1 MSNNLVKEYVSSSF
15 EESDGNFDKT
25 YFEKIKDCFFLAI
38 ECIKQQNGYIFFTDI
53 NKNIIAA
60 FSFEKNEKLEEWV
73 GKRAAFNVNSDSN
86 DDKMTKTFIDLDKKY
101 KLYHYIYKINMFDIS
116 QYYLYFISESE
127 KDLECMNMFNS
138 INDNIENY
146 MRLIDK
152 HASHNDL
159 LLRAL
164 DSVNEGISFCDR
176 DGYLIYVNKACCSI
190 LGASKEELIGKK
202 MDKLS
207 KDKPLLREIIDT
219 KKSVIDVEY
228 FLRFKEKTVQLTN
241 SGYPVFD
248 RKRDV
253 IGAIDIFRSI
263 ERSRKLTSTM
273 AGYEAFF
280 TFDHIIGESRKIKE
294 NIKLAKVFAKSSENI
309 LIIGESGTGKELFA
323 QAIHNYS
330 NRRNKPFIALNCAN
344 FPNELVDS
352 ELFGYEEGS
361 FTGAKKGG
369 KPGKFE
375 LAHGGTL
382 FLDELGEMPIHIQA
396 KLLRV
401 LETMCINRIGG
412 TRPIKV
418 DVKVIAA
425 TNRRLEKLVEQG
437 EFRSDLYYRLKVLY
451 VEVPPLKERE
461 KDVLILADYF
471 IKKFSEKMQK
481 NISGLS
487 SGAKEAIM
495 QYAWPGNIRELEN
508 TLSRCM
514 YICDGE
520 YITEENLVMAG
531 LKEYKY
537 EGFIKRETIKIDKK
551 ALTDALESTNG
562 NKKKVS
568 ELLGIS
574 RPTLYK
580 LLKEYKI

>member
-1 MSNNLVKEYVSSSF
+1 MSNNLVKEHIYSSF
-15 EESDGNFDKT
+15 QDIDENFDKA

-38 ECIKQQNGYIFFTDI
+38 ECVKQQDGYIFFTDI

-60 FSFEKNEKLEEWV
+60 FSFEKNEKLEKWI
-73 GKRAAFNVNSDSN
+73 GKRIAFNFDSDDS
-86 DDKMTKTFIDLDKKY
+86 KMTKTFIDLDRKY
-101 KLYHYIYKINMFDIS
+101 KLYQYIYKVNMFDIS

-138 INDNIENY
+138 INDNIEKY
-146 MRLIDK
+146 MSLIDK
-152 HASHNDL
+152 HANHNDL
-159 LLRAL
+159 LLMAL

-207 KDKPLLREIIDT
+207 RDKPLLREIIDT

-280 TFDHIIGESRKIKE
+280 KFDHIIGESRKIKE

-412 TRPIKV
+412 TRPFKV
-418 DVKVIAA
+418 DVRVIAA

-451 VEVPPLKERE
+451 IEVPPLKERE

-487 SGAKEAIM
+487 SGAKKAIM

-537 EGFIKRETIKIDKK
+537 EGFIKREAIKIDKK
-551 ALTDALESTNG
+551 ALTDALQLTNG

>member
-1 MSNNLVKEYVSSSF
+1 MSNNLVKEHIYSSF
-15 EESDGNFDKT
+15 QDIDENFDKA

-38 ECIKQQNGYIFFTDI
+38 ECVKQQDGYIFFTDI

-60 FSFEKNEKLEEWV
+60 FSFEKNEKLEKWV
-73 GKRAAFNVNSDSN
+73 GKRIAFNFDSDDS
-86 DDKMTKTFIDLDKKY
+86 KMTKTSIDLDRKY
-101 KLYHYIYKINMFDIS
+101 KLYQYIYKVNMFDIS

-127 KDLECMNMFNS
+127 KDLEYMNMFNS
-138 INDNIENY
+138 INDNIEKY
-146 MRLIDK
+146 ISLIDK
-152 HASHNDL
+152 HANHNDL

-207 KDKPLLREIIDT
+207 RDKPLLREIIDT

-248 RKRDV
+248 GKRDV

-280 TFDHIIGESRKIKE
+280 RFDHIIGESRKIKE

-352 ELFGYEEGS
+352 ELFGYEEGA

-382 FLDELGEMPIHIQA
+382 FLDELGEMPVHIQA

-412 TRPIKV
+412 TRPFKV
-418 DVKVIAA
+418 DVRVIAA

-451 VEVPPLKERE
+451 IEVPPLKERE
-461 KDVLILADYF
+461 KDVLILVDYF

-537 EGFIKRETIKIDKK
+537 EEFIKREAIKIDKK
-551 ALTDALESTNG
+551 ALKDALESSNG

>member
-1 MSNNLVKEYVSSSF
+1 MKEHIYSSF
-15 EESDGNFDKT
+15 QDIDENFDKA

-38 ECIKQQNGYIFFTDI
+38 ECVKQQDGYIFFTDI

-60 FSFEKNEKLEEWV
+60 FSFEKNEKLEKWI
-73 GKRAAFNVNSDSN
+73 GKRIAFNFDSDDS
-86 DDKMTKTFIDLDKKY
+86 KMTKTFIDLDRKY
-101 KLYHYIYKINMFDIS
+101 KLYQYIYKVNMFDIS

-138 INDNIENY
+138 INDNIEKY
-146 MRLIDK
+146 MSLIDK
-152 HASHNDL
+152 HANHNDL
-159 LLRAL
+159 LLMAL

-207 KDKPLLREIIDT
+207 RDKPLLREIIDT

-280 TFDHIIGESRKIKE
+280 KFDHIIGESRKIKE

-412 TRPIKV
+412 TRPFKV
-418 DVKVIAA
+418 DVRVIAA

-451 VEVPPLKERE
+451 IEVPPLKERE

-487 SGAKEAIM
+487 SGAKKAIM

-537 EGFIKRETIKIDKK
+537 EGFIKREAIKIDKK
-551 ALTDALESTNG
+551 ALTDALQLTNG

>member
-1 MSNNLVKEYVSSSF
+1 MSNNLVKEYIYS
-15 EESDGNFDKT
+15 
-25 YFEKIKDCFFLAI
+25 YFEDTDESFDRAYFDKIKDCFFLAI
-38 ECIKQQNGYIFFTDI
+38 EGVKKQSGYIFLTDI

-60 FSFEKNEKLEEWV
+60 FSFEKNEKLEKCV
-73 GKRAAFNVNSDSN
+73 GKKVNFNVRFDSDE
-86 DDKMTKTFIDLDKKY
+86 DKITKIFTESDRQY
-101 KLYHYIYKINMFDIS
+101 KLCHYFYKTNIYDMS
-116 QYYLYFISESE
+116 QYYLYFISEIE
-127 KDLECMNMFNS
+127 KDFECMNMFNN
-138 INDNIENY
+138 INDSISKY
-146 MRLIDK
+146 MSIINK
-152 HASHNDL
+152 HVNHNDL

-176 DGYLIYVNKACCSI
+176 EGYLIYVNKACCRI
-190 LGASKEELIGKK
+190 LGTNKEELIGKK
-202 MDKLS
+202 MDELS

-219 KKSVIDVEY
+219 KKSIIDVEY

-241 SGYPVFD
+241 SGYPVLD
-248 RKRDV
+248 RKRNI

-273 AGYEAFF
+273 AGYQAFF

-309 LIIGESGTGKELFA
+309 LILGESGTGKELFA

-412 TRPIKV
+412 TRPFKV
-418 DVKVIAA
+418 DVRVIAA
-425 TNRRLEKLVEQG
+425 TNRKLEELVEQG
-437 EFRSDLYYRLKVLY
+437 KFRSDLYYRLKVLY
-451 VEVPPLKERE
+451 VEIPPLKERE
-461 KDVLILADYF
+461 KDMLILADNF

-481 NISGLS
+481 DIRGLS

-495 QYAWPGNIRELEN
+495 QYTWPGNIRELEN

-531 LKEYKY
+531 LKEHKYK
-537 EGFIKRETIKIDKK
+537 EFIKREEIKIDKK
-551 ALTDALESTNG
+551 VLTDALELTHG
-562 NKKKVS
+562 NKKRAS

-580 LLKEYKI
+580 LLREYKI

>member
-1 MSNNLVKEYVSSSF
+1 MSNNLVKEHIYSSF
-15 EESDGNFDKT
+15 QDIDENFDKA

-38 ECIKQQNGYIFFTDI
+38 ECVKQQDGYIFFTDI

-60 FSFEKNEKLEEWV
+60 FSFEKNEKLEKWV
-73 GKRAAFNVNSDSN
+73 GKRIAFNFDSDDS
-86 DDKMTKTFIDLDKKY
+86 KMTKTFIDLDRKY
-101 KLYHYIYKINMFDIS
+101 KLYQYIYKVNMFDIS

-127 KDLECMNMFNS
+127 KDLEYMNMFNS
-138 INDNIENY
+138 INDNIEKY
-146 MRLIDK
+146 ISLIDK
-152 HASHNDL
+152 HANHNDL

-190 LGASKEELIGKK
+190 LGASKEELMGKK

-207 KDKPLLREIIDT
+207 RDKPLLREIIDT

-248 RKRDV
+248 GKRDV

-280 TFDHIIGESRKIKE
+280 RFDHIIGESRKIKE

-412 TRPIKV
+412 TRPFKV
-418 DVKVIAA
+418 DVRVIAA

-451 VEVPPLKERE
+451 IEVSSLKERE

-487 SGAKEAIM
+487 SGSKEAIM

-520 YITEENLVMAG
+520 YITEENLAMAG

-537 EGFIKRETIKIDKK
+537 EGFIKREAIKIDKK
-551 ALTDALESTNG
+551 ALTDALELTNG

>member
-1 MSNNLVKEYVSSSF
+1 MSNNLIKEYIYSSF
-15 EESDGNFDKT
+15 KAINRNFNKTNFDKI
-25 YFEKIKDCFFLAI
+25 EDCFFLAA
-38 ECIKQQNGYIFFTDI
+38 ESIKQQNGYIFLTDI
-53 NKNIIAA
+53 NKNIIAG
-60 FSFEKNEKLEEWV
+60 FSFEDNKKLEECV
-73 GKRAAFNVNSDSN
+73 GKRAAVNANFGRKEDKVTKIFTESDR
-86 DDKMTKTFIDLDKKY
+86 KY
-101 KLYHYIYKINMFDIS
+101 KLFHYFYKINMLDMS
-116 QYYLYFISESE
+116 QFYLYFISESE
-127 KDLECMNMFNS
+127 KDLEYINMFNDINSCISRCMTLINKYVS
-138 INDNIENY
+138 I
-146 MRLIDK
+146 
-152 HASHNDL
+152 NDL

-164 DSVNEGISFCDR
+164 DSVNEGISFCDK
-176 DGYLIYVNKACCSI
+176 DGYLIYVNKSCCSI
-190 LGASKEELIGKK
+190 LGTSKEELIGQK

-207 KDKPLLREIIDT
+207 KDKPLLREIINT
-219 KKSVIDVEY
+219 KKSIIDVEY

-241 SGYPVFD
+241 SGYPVLD
-248 RKRDV
+248 KKRNIV
-253 IGAIDIFRSI
+253 GAIDIFRSI

-294 NIKLAKVFAKSSENI
+294 NIKLAKVFAKSSENV

-330 NRRNKPFIALNCAN
+330 NRRKKPFIALNCAN

-382 FLDELGEMPIHIQA
+382 FLDELGEMPMHIQA

-412 TRPIKV
+412 TRPFKV
-418 DVKVIAA
+418 DVKIIAA
-425 TNRRLEKLVEQG
+425 TNRKLEELVEQG
-437 EFRSDLYYRLKVLY
+437 KFRSDLYYRLKVLY
-451 VEVPPLKERE
+451 IEVPPLRERE

-471 IKKFSEKMQK
+471 IKKFSEKMQRG
-481 NISGLS
+481 IIGLS
-487 SGAKEAIM
+487 NEAREMIM
-495 QYAWPGNIRELEN
+495 QYSWPGNIRELEN

-531 LKEYKY
+531 LKEHKNG
-537 EGFIKRETIKIDKK
+537 EFIKREAIRIDKK
-551 ALTDALESTNG
+551 ALIDVLELTHG
-562 NKKKVS
+562 NKKKAS
-568 ELLGIS
+568 EQLGIS

-580 LLKEYKI
+580 LIKEYKV